1 MCLADADELGGIE
14 CVFVDG
20 RAVAWKRAGRF
31 ADGARFERAQRLWC
45 SESPKRART
54 TGRAGSTTT
63 WTSRPDL
70 RGDPEAICALFGYPA
85 EALAEA
91 RRAEAAQ
98 PAEKAEWGTMIVK
111 AALAACAAFLAW
123 LFRAVFRWFM

>member
-1 MCLADADELGGIE
+1 MEVRYGACST
-14 CVFVDG
+14 VFCTQFRQKD
-20 RAVAWKRAGRF
+20 WH
-31 ADGARFERAQRLWC
+31 ARFERAQRLWY
-45 SESPKRART
+45 SESPNACENYRACRIYDCLE
-54 TGRAGSTTT
+54 
-63 WTSRPDL
+63 TSRPDL

-98 PAEKAEWGTMIVK
+98 PAEKAEWGTMIVR